1 MHVVSQTCSWSAT
14 ATNLIRKLNCCF
26 RNLSSWFW
34 IRTCCSVILI
44 DSQDSL
50 KLHIPVKITPSLW
63 SVNVWSRDEVCVPS
77 WLVWSAAQALPWCAV
92 SLTRLIIS
100 KAGGIRRS
108 HSHLKD
114 VLICTDLLKI
124 VFLGTSPNYLN
135 GFGLLLWPRV
145 RQVNT
150 VLLSPFFF
158 VLLSSIVL
166 QVFCSLTNK
175 SNTFTWLI
183 CTRSSDIFHFDKSLQ
198 SCYFFCL
205 KCIYALEFWHDSR
218 CCNAA
223 NSALNKLV
231 RMMCFLTTS
240 EGKRVCSCSERPDWK
255 TGLKACHHILRLATS
270 HGLPD
275 LSVTA

>member
-50 KLHIPVKITPSLW
+50 KLHIPVKITPSLR

-77 WLVWSAAQALPWCAV
+77 WLVWSAAHALPWCAV

-150 VLLSPFFF
+150 VLLSSFFLCYCQALFCRSFVLWQISQILLLDWFVQEARTYSTLTKVFRVVIFF
-158 VLLSSIVL
+158 VLSAFMPLNFDTIVDAVMQPTVL
-166 QVFCSLTNK
+166 
-175 SNTFTWLI
+175 
-183 CTRSSDIFHFDKSLQ
+183 
-198 SCYFFCL
+198 
-205 KCIYALEFWHDSR
+205 
-218 CCNAA
+218 
-223 NSALNKLV
+223 
-231 RMMCFLTTS
+231 
-240 EGKRVCSCSERPDWK
+240 
-255 TGLKACHHILRLATS
+255 
-270 HGLPD
+270 
-275 LSVTA
+275 